1 MSLRKKLLIL
11 IVMIIVKPAM
21 ATCITNSVNFPVRV
35 IFANS
40 VEKKGSAGYNS
51 LVGTHY
57 KKILKPNDTDCF
69 YQSASFVGADTLV
82 MDKVEHVSDPEGY
95 KPSQTFYYLTTA
107 IPENSNINIEAGK
120 PYQVKVRKDSTL
132 LNLGR
137 IVKGQFV
144 VVK

>member
-95 KPSQTFYYLTTA
+95 KPSQAFYYLTTA

-120 PYQVKVRKDSTL
+120 PYQVKVRKDGAL

-137 IVKGQFV
+137 IAKGQFEP
-144 VVK
+144 KN